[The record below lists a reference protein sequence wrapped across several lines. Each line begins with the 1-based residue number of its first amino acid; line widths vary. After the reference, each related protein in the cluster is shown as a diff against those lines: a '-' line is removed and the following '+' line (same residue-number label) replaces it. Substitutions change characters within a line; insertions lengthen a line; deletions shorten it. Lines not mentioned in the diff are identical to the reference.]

1 MRLLAIPLFVFCAA
15 FSPSAWAQTA
25 TYANSNQAVTL
36 TGLGGSGGVG
46 QSRVVWGNCLYDG
59 TNTKCTLTA
68 TYTGVGGGGTI
79 SMVLAYKG
87 NGISPFT
94 ANSIS
99 PGSDYVTFGL
109 TAGSSGTISVSL
121 TENTGATVAF
131 LSNNFTFF
139 YNSSASCSGTSVP
152 TCSIGQV
159 GLTPGA
165 VMSGTVF
172 GTFDATPVV
181 RTSQGVISASAYA
194 GFSAL
199 APGTWME
206 IYGANLANVTSQTWA
221 NADFKGNTA
230 PTALGGTTVTIGGQ
244 LAFIDYVSPTQVNAQ
259 VPSGIS
265 PGSQPVVVSTPGG
278 TSTAYPITVNVT
290 EPGLLAPAVF
300 NLKAGQYI
308 GALFSDGVT
317 FVLPPG
323 SVSGVPSARAR
334 PGDTIVFYGVG
345 FGTVAPDSPAGQ
357 IVTQSNRLNGNFQAW
372 FGGAPATVSFS
383 GLTGGFLGLY
393 QFNVVVPNVAPSDT
407 VPLTFSLNGTPGTQT
422 LLIAIQTVQN

>member
-1 MRLLAIPLFVFCAA
+1 MRRIAIPLFFFCVA
-15 FSPSAWAQTA
+15 FLPPASAQTA

-46 QSRVVWGNCLYDG
+46 QSRVNWGTCVYDG

-152 TCSIGQV
+152 ACSIGQV

-172 GTFDATPVV
+172 GTFDATPVI
-181 RTSQGVISASAYA
+181 RTSQGVISASAYG

-206 IYGANLANVTSQTWA
+206 IYGTNLANVTSQTWA
-221 NADFKGNTA
+221 SADFTGNAA

-259 VPSGIS
+259 VPSNIS
-265 PGSQPVVVSTPGG
+265 TGSQPVVVTTPGG
-278 TSTAYPITVNVT
+278 SSAAYPITVNVT

-300 NLKAGQYI
+300 DLKAGQYI
-308 GALFSDGVT
+308 AALFSDGVT

-323 SVSGVPSARAR
+323 SIAGVTSARAK
-334 PGDTIVFYGVG
+334 PDDTIVFYGVG
-345 FGTVAPDSPAGQ
+345 FGTVAPNSPAGQ
-357 IVTQSNRLNGNFQAW
+357 IVTQSNRLNGNFQAS
-372 FGGAPATVSFS
+372 FAGVPATVSFS
-383 GLTGGFLGLY
+383 GLTVGYLGLY
-393 QFNVVVPNVAPSDT
+393 QFNVVVPNVPASDT
-407 VPLTFSLNGTPGTQT
+407 VPLTFSLDGTPGTQQM
-422 LLIAIQTVQN
+422 LISISN